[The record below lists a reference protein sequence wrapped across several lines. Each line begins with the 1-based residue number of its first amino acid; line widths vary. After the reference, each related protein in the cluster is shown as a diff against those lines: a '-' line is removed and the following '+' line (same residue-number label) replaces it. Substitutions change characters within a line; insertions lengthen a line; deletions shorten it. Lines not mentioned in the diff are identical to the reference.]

1 MRHVWKGINSNSTS
15 IKDND
20 ALIKLRK
27 DLKDAI
33 EKARSLENDNEE
45 KEIFSSR
52 TLAEIESLKQNKEA
66 LENRIKRKRKDL
78 SQWWL
83 ATGQAAP
90 YPPLVV
96 FMYCRFCGP
105 VFICIFANENCESFI
120 IIIIKQWLHIYA
132 YWVEQR

>member
-45 KEIFSSR
+45 KEIFISR
-52 TLAEIESLKQNKEA
+52 TLAENDNLKKNKEA
-66 LENRIKRKRKDL
+66 LEKKKI
-78 SQWWL
+78 
-83 ATGQAAP
+83 
-90 YPPLVV
+90 
-96 FMYCRFCGP
+96 
-105 VFICIFANENCESFI
+105 
-120 IIIIKQWLHIYA
+120 
-132 YWVEQR
+132 